1 MTRGHRRYFSIA
13 FIILA
18 YLALV
23 ASNDDVDDRVDDHD
37 HDVCTGTNDAA
48 SETCQNGKPKPKPPR
63 VPDSCGIVMAQSSL
77 PNAGWGVF
85 SMVDRQKGTEITR
98 GDIVIQITDPNPE
111 HHLNGMKLL
120 VDEYAW
126 QGQDTGGQF
135 EGTNVLS
142 LVPGLG
148 MIANSYYKHHNILP
162 LAPQVDE
169 GGLTRFDSP
178 GAGAITHYHNY
189 SWFAQKE
196 LYAGDELFVSKPEVW
211 YEERNYLQVTPTT
224 DAKPSLES
232 LREHGYC
239 LDNLL
244 PRKSNIKE
252 GGRGAFATRK
262 LEEGTIV
269 APVPVLPINA
279 SSLEKG
285 VGAKTDQLLRNYCF
299 GHKDSSL
306 LLYSY
311 SSMVHL
317 INHYTE
323 PNVKLRWSEASAE
336 LVSKPFDSSRM
347 DQPLLLEL
355 VAARTI
361 QPGDEIYLDYGH
373 DWETAWWW
381 HVKHWKPADEHYIPS
396 YVMDDA
402 SRMIR
407 TEKEQKEYPYPDN
420 VQMSCFYRYSDRNE
434 REKSTVQSESVD
446 AVYTYRWSLTKGL
459 FDLQNIRPCSV
470 LRRNEDPKGRWSAY
484 AVRMFNRPGL
494 AENEMIPKSQLHIV
508 THVPRSAIRFVDVQG
523 TTDQHLEGAFRKEIG
538 LDVFPKEWTD
548 LATDSQ

>member
-1 MTRGHRRYFSIA
+1 MQKQLILDSRCYFSIA
-13 FIILA
+13 FILLA

-23 ASNDDVDDRVDDHD
+23 TSNDDV
-37 HDVCTGTNDAA
+37 CTNNTTT
-48 SETCQNGKPKPKPPR
+48 ETCQNDKPKPPR
-63 VPDSCGIVMAQSSL
+63 VTDSCGLVMASSSL
-77 PNAGWGVF
+77 QNSGWGVF

-111 HHLNGMKLL
+111 QLNGMKLL
-120 VDEYAW
+120 VDDYAW
-126 QGQDTGGQF
+126 QGQETGGQF
-135 EGTNVLS
+135 ERANVLS

-148 MIANSYYKHHNILP
+148 MLANSDYKRHNILP

-178 GAGAITHYHNY
+178 GAGAISHYHNY
-189 SWFAQKE
+189 SWYSQKYI
-196 LYAGDELFVSKPEVW
+196 YAGDELFVGKPEEW
-211 YEERNYLQVTPTT
+211 YEERNHLEFTPTT
-224 DAKPSLES
+224 DAKPSLEL

-244 PRKSNIKE
+244 PMKSKIKE
-252 GGRGAFATRK
+252 AGRGAFATRM

-299 GHKDSSL
+299 GHKNSSL
-306 LLYSY
+306 LLYPY
-311 SSMVHL
+311 SSIVNL
-317 INHYTE
+317 VNHYTE
-323 PNVKLRWSEASAE
+323 PNVKLQWSQASAE
-336 LVSKPFDSSRM
+336 LVSKPLESSRM

-355 VAARTI
+355 VATRTI

-373 DWETAWWW
+373 DWETTWWW
-381 HVKHWKPADEHYIPS
+381 HVKHWQPADEHYVPA

-402 SRMIR
+402 SRTIR

-434 REKSTVQSESVD
+434 RERSTVQSESAD
-446 AVYTYRWSLTKGL
+446 SVYSYRWALTKGL
-459 FDLQNIRPCSV
+459 FDLKNLRLCSV
-470 LRRNEDPKGRWSAY
+470 LRRNEDAKGRSGY

-494 AENEMIPKSQLHIV
+494 AKNEMIPKSELHIV
-508 THVPRSAIRFVDVQG
+508 THVPRNVIRFVDVQG

-538 LDVFPKEWTD
+538 LDVFPKEWMD
-548 LATDSQ
+548 LATESQ